1 MINDTTMSLFYVGVL
16 TSSADELESTEGRLL
31 VFRVDDDFTR
41 RTPSK
46 LCLSLVAWAQVPGC
60 IYALKGINGLMAAA
74 VNASV
79 CSLFGNNASTY
90 MLKRL

>member
-1 MINDTTMSLFYVGVL
+1 MSLFYVGVL

-46 LCLSLVAWAQVPGC
+46 LFLSLVAWAQVPGW
-60 IYALKGINGLMAAA
+60 IDITVIKKQGARPKELQSRSGVA
-74 VNASV
+74 VS
-79 CSLFGNNASTY
+79 S
-90 MLKRL
+90 